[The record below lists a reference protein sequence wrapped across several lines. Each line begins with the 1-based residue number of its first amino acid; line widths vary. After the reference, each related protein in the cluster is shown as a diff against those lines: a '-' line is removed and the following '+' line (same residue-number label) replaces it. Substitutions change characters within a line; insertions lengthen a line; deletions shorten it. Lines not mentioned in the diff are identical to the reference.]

1 MYRVS
6 LLDQLFGSVIGC
18 SSDINLFIIG
28 LFVFQRLTHV
38 FSLKG
43 WCLLIEVCS
52 QTCWSDL

>member
-18 SSDINLFIIG
+18 SSDINIFIIG

-38 FSLKG
+38 FFPKG
-43 WCLLIEVCS
+43 LVFTHRGL
-52 QTCWSDL
+52 